1 MAPDG
6 GTARLRQPCTTRGLG
21 SIPPSHVV
29 HRGCDIGARLLRLA
43 GVSDSPRFF
52 LSLSWSKEPEPL
64 MELTSR
70 SLKNVLS
77 CGLKSF

>member
-6 GTARLRQPCTTRGLG
+6 GTSRLRQPCMTRGLG

-29 HRGCDIGARLLRLA
+29 RRGCDTGARLA